1 MELKFYRCE
10 KCGKML
16 ITESELALD
25 GWKEV
30 IAGTTEAARE
40 KHIPAVTVDG
50 NEVKVCVGSV
60 AHPMTA
66 EHLIEWV
73 AVETEQ
79 GYAVKYLKADSKPE
93 ATFVLSDGDKAKKV
107 YAYCNLHGLWSYSL

>member
-16 ITESELALD
+16 ITAGELALD

-30 IAGTTEAARE
+30 IAGTKEAARE
-40 KHIPAVTVDG
+40 KHIP
-50 NEVKVCVGSV
+50 EVKTEGNTVTVCVGSV
-60 AHPMTA
+60 LHPMTA

-73 AVETEQ
+73 AVETEK
-79 GYAVKYLKADSKPE
+79 GYAVRYFSATDKPE
-93 ATFVLSDGDKAKKV
+93 ATFVLADGDKVKAV
-107 YAYCNLHGLWSYSL
+107 YAYCNLHGLWKA

>member
-16 ITESELALD
+16 ITAGELALD

-40 KHIPAVTVDG
+40 KHIP
-50 NEVKVCVGSV
+50 EVK
-60 AHPMTA
+60 T
-66 EHLIEWV
+66 
-73 AVETEQ
+73 
-79 GYAVKYLKADSKPE
+79 
-93 ATFVLSDGDKAKKV
+93 
-107 YAYCNLHGLWSYSL
+107 

>member
-60 AHPMTA
+60 AHPMTV
-66 EHLIEWV
+66 EHSINFIAL
-73 AVETEQ
+73 ETKK
-79 GYAVKYLKADSKPE
+79 GYQIAYLRAGEKPE
-93 ATFVLSDGDKAKKV
+93 AEFSVVSGDEVVAV
-107 YAYCNLHGLWSYSL
+107 YAYCNLHGLWKA

>member
-16 ITESELALD
+16 ISEGAVALD

-40 KHIPAVTVDG
+40 KHIP
-50 NEVKVCVGSV
+50 EVKVEGNTVSVCVGSV

-73 AVETEQ
+73 AVETEK
-79 GYAVKYLKADSKPE
+79 GYAVKYLKAEEKPE
-93 ATFVLSDGDKAKKV
+93 ATFVLTDGDSLKAV
-107 YAYCNLHGLWSYSL
+107 YAYCNLHGLWKA

>member
-30 IAGTTEAARE
+30 IAGTTEAAKE

-73 AVETEQ
+73 PVETEQ

>member
-16 ITESELALD
+16 ITAGELALD

-40 KHIPAVTVDG
+40 KHIP
-50 NEVKVCVGSV
+50 EVKTEGNTVSVCVGSV
-60 AHPMTA
+60 LHPMTA

-73 AVETEQ
+73 AVETEK
-79 GYAVKYLKADSKPE
+79 GYAVRYFRRRTNPRRRLCLRTGIK
-93 ATFVLSDGDKAKKV
+93 
-107 YAYCNLHGLWSYSL
+107 